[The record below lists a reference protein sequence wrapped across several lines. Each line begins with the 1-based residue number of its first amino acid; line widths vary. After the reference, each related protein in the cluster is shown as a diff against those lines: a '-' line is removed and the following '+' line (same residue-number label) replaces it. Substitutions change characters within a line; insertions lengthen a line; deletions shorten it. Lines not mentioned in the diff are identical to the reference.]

1 MARRGA
7 TDLSGVLLID
17 KPSGMTSHD
26 VVSVVRGVTG
36 ERRVGH
42 AGTLDPM
49 AEGLL
54 VVLVGPATRL
64 APYLSSAVKSY
75 RARIVFGMATDTDD
89 AEGAVIRTEDVPE
102 ALADTEHAREA
113 VRRLVGTH
121 HQIPP
126 DYSAIKQGGRTA
138 YKAARGGKAL
148 ELAAREIEIS
158 SAVLIGMGGEPLGW
172 DVDLVV
178 SKGTYIRAIA
188 RDLGHDLGTAAHL
201 GALRR
206 TSAGTVS
213 VDAAHQL
220 DEVRATDPGDVAG
233 LFTPAVEVLGL
244 PVIELDE
251 AAVALVRDGCPLPE
265 PQAHGGPV
273 AVTYDGR
280 LLAIYTYR
288 HGALRPDTVFPGG
301 VS

>member
-1 MARRGA
+1 
-7 TDLSGVLLID
+7 
-17 KPSGMTSHD
+17 MTSHD

-42 AGTLDPM
+42 AGTLDPA

-64 APYLSSAVKSY
+64 APYLSSATKNY
-75 RARIVFGMATDTDD
+75 RARIVFGAATDTDD
-89 AEGAVIRTEDVPE
+89 ADGEVIRTQQVPAE
-102 ALADTEHAREA
+102 LANPAFARDA
-113 VRRLVGTH
+113 VERLVGTH

-126 DYSAIKQGGRTA
+126 DYSAIKQAGRTA

-158 SAVLIGMGGEPLGW
+158 SATLIAVGGEPLGW
-172 DVDLVV
+172 DVELEV

-206 TSAGTVS
+206 TRAGSVS
-213 VDAAHQL
+213 VDDACTL
-220 DEVRATDPGDVAG
+220 DEIRATDVADVAG
-233 LFTPAVEVLGL
+233 LFTRATDVLGL
-244 PVIELDE
+244 PVVELDD
-251 AAVALVRDGCPLPE
+251 AQVSLVRDGRPLPDVD
-265 PQAHGGPV
+265 AHGEPI
-273 AVTYDGR
+273 AVTHGGR
-280 LLAIYTYR
+280 LLAIYSYR
-288 HGALRPDTVFPGG
+288 HGAPRPDTVFPGG

>member
-7 TDLSGVLLID
+7 TELSGVLLID

-42 AGTLDPM
+42 AGTLDPA

-64 APYLSSAVKSY
+64 APYLSAASKRY
-75 RARIVFGMATDTDD
+75 RARIVFGTATDTDD
-89 AEGAVIRTEDVPE
+89 AEGDVVRTAEVPA
-102 ALADTEHAREA
+102 ALADLAFAREA
-113 VRRLVGTH
+113 VERLIGTH
-121 HQIPP
+121 SQVPP

-148 ELAAREIEIS
+148 ELAARDIEIS
-158 SAVLIGMGGEPLGW
+158 SAELIGVDTQARAW
-172 DVDLVV
+172 DVDLQV

-188 RDLGHDLGTAAHL
+188 RDLGVQLGSAAHL

-206 TSAGTVS
+206 ISAGTVT
-213 VDAAHQL
+213 VEQAHTL
-220 DEVRATDPGDVAG
+220 DHVRALAGSAVTG
-233 LFTPAVEVLGL
+233 LFTPATTVLGL
-244 PVIELDE
+244 PVLELDE
-251 AAVALVRDGCPLPE
+251 AGVTLVRDGRPLPE
-265 PQAHGGPV
+265 PQVHGGPI
-273 AVTYDGR
+273 AVVHGGR
-280 LLAIYTYR
+280 LLGIYAYR
-288 HGALRPDTVFPGG
+288 HGSLRPETVFPGG